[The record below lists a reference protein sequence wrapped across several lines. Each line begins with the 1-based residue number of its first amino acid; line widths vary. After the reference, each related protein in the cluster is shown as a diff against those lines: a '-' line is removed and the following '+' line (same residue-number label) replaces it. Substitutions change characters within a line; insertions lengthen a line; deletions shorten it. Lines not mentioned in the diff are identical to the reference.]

1 MSRTYLTLQRALAAM
16 LIAIGV
22 AMVVSALAAGGGPG
36 AVGVVVGALF
46 AVVGTARLWLAL
58 RGPAR

>member
-1 MSRTYLTLQRALAAM
+1 M

-22 AMVVSALAAGGGPG
+22 AMVVSAVAAGGGPG

-46 AVVGTARLWLAL
+46 AVVGMARLWLAS
-58 RGPAR
+58 RGTVR